1 MRYWRKE
8 MKQDIINLKS
18 EQLDRRYLNELIR
31 INYYAHVINAIDNK
45 VDFDINED
53 LPSLIRFGDQQI
65 FVELMRNICEDV
77 LESYGMLGKVEEFY
91 DQLSLPEVDTRTVYE
106 NVNNYVM
113 PYADLDAFDV
123 YVMDCLKEDARE

>member
-1 MRYWRKE
+1 

-31 INYYAHVINAIDNK
+31 INYYAHVINAIENK

-91 DQLSLPEVDTRTVYE
+91 DQLSLPEVDTRTVCE

>member
-1 MRYWRKE
+1 
-8 MKQDIINLKS
+8 MKQDILNLKS
-18 EQLDRRYLNELIR
+18 EQLDRRYMNELIR
-31 INYYAHVINAIDNK
+31 INYYAHVINAIDDK

-53 LPSLIRFGDQQI
+53 LPSLIEFGDQAI

>member
-1 MRYWRKE
+1 
-8 MKQDIINLKS
+8 MKQDIIDLKS
-18 EQLDRRYLNELIR
+18 EQLDRRYMNELIR

-53 LPSLIRFGDQQI
+53 LPSSIRFGDQQI

>member
-1 MRYWRKE
+1 
-8 MKQDIINLKS
+8 MKQDIIDLKS
-18 EQLDRRYLNELIR
+18 EQLDRRYMNELIR

-53 LPSLIRFGDQQI
+53 LPSSIEFGDQAI

>member
-1 MRYWRKE
+1 
-8 MKQDIINLKS
+8 MKQDIIDLKS

-53 LPSLIRFGDQQI
+53 LPSLIRFGDQEI
-65 FVELMRNICEDV
+65 FIELMRNICENV

-91 DQLSLPEVDTRTVYE
+91 DQLSLPEVDTRTVFE
-106 NVNNYVM
+106 NVSRYVM

>member
-1 MRYWRKE
+1 
-8 MKQDIINLKS
+8 MKQDIVNLKS
-18 EQLDRRYLNELIR
+18 EQLDRRYMNELIR

-53 LPSLIRFGDQQI
+53 LPSSIRFGDQQI

>member
-1 MRYWRKE
+1 
-8 MKQDIINLKS
+8 MKQDIVNLKS
-18 EQLDRRYLNELIR
+18 DQLDRRYMNELIR
-31 INYYAHVINAIDNK
+31 INYYAHVINAIDDK

-53 LPSLIRFGDQQI
+53 LPSLIRFGDQAI

>member
-1 MRYWRKE
+1 
-8 MKQDIINLKS
+8 MKQDIVNLKS
-18 EQLDRRYLNELIR
+18 DQLDRRYLNELVR
-31 INYYAHVINAIDNK
+31 INYYAHVINAIDDK

>member
-1 MRYWRKE
+1 

-18 EQLDRRYLNELIR
+18 DQLDRRYMNELIR

-53 LPSLIRFGDQQI
+53 LPSSIRFGDQQI

-91 DQLSLPEVDTRTVYE
+91 DQLSLPEVDTRTVCE

-123 YVMDCLKEDARE
+123 YVMDCLREDARE

>member
-1 MRYWRKE
+1 
-8 MKQDIINLKS
+8 MKQDIIDLKS
-18 EQLDRRYLNELIR
+18 DQLDRRYMNELIR

-53 LPSLIRFGDQQI
+53 LPSLIRFGDQAI

-91 DQLSLPEVDTRTVYE
+91 DQLSLPEVDTRTVCE

>member
-1 MRYWRKE
+1 
-8 MKQDIINLKS
+8 MKQDIVNLKS
-18 EQLDRRYLNELIR
+18 DQLDRRYLNELIR

-53 LPSLIRFGDQQI
+53 LPSLIRFGDQAI

-77 LESYGMLGKVEEFY
+77 LESYGMLEKVEEFY
-91 DQLSLPEVDTRTVYE
+91 DRLSLPEVDTRTVYE

-123 YVMDCLKEDARE
+123 YVMDCLREDARE

>member
-1 MRYWRKE
+1 

-18 EQLDRRYLNELIR
+18 DQLDRRHMNELIR

-65 FVELMRNICEDV
+65 FIELMRNICEDV

-123 YVMDCLKEDARE
+123 YVMDCLREDARE

>member
-1 MRYWRKE
+1 

-18 EQLDRRYLNELIR
+18 EQLDRRYMNELIR

-53 LPSLIRFGDQQI
+53 LPSSIRFGDQQI

-113 PYADLDAFDV
+113 PYAD
-123 YVMDCLKEDARE
+123 

>member
-1 MRYWRKE
+1 

-18 EQLDRRYLNELIR
+18 DQLDRRYINELIR

-65 FVELMRNICEDV
+65 FIELMRNICEDV

>member
-1 MRYWRKE
+1 

-18 EQLDRRYLNELIR
+18 DQLDRRYMNELIR

-65 FVELMRNICEDV
+65 FIELMRNICEDV

-123 YVMDCLKEDARE
+123 YVMDCLREDARE

>member
-1 MRYWRKE
+1 
-8 MKQDIINLKS
+8 MKQDIIDLKS

-53 LPSLIRFGDQQI
+53 LPSLIRFGDQEI
-65 FVELMRNICEDV
+65 FIELMRNICEDV

-91 DQLSLPEVDTRTVYE
+91 DQLSLPEVDTRTVCE

-123 YVMDCLKEDARE
+123 YVMDCLREDARE

>member
-1 MRYWRKE
+1 
-8 MKQDIINLKS
+8 MKQDIIDLKS

-53 LPSLIRFGDQQI
+53 LPSLIRFGDQEI
-65 FVELMRNICEDV
+65 FIELMRNICEDV

-91 DQLSLPEVDTRTVYE
+91 DQLSLPEVDTRTVCE

>member
-1 MRYWRKE
+1 
-8 MKQDIINLKS
+8 MKQDTIDLKS
-18 EQLDRRYLNELIR
+18 EQLDRRYMNELIR

-91 DQLSLPEVDTRTVYE
+91 DQLSLPEVDTRTVCE

>member
-1 MRYWRKE
+1 

-18 EQLDRRYLNELIR
+18 DQLDRRHMNELIR

-65 FVELMRNICEDV
+65 FIELMRNICEDV
-77 LESYGMLGKVEEFY
+77 LESYGMLEKVEEFY
-91 DQLSLPEVDTRTVYE
+91 DQLSLPEVDTRTVCE

>member
-8 MKQDIINLKS
+8 MKQDIMNLKS

-91 DQLSLPEVDTRTVYE
+91 DQLSLPEVDTRTVCE

>member
-1 MRYWRKE
+1 

-18 EQLDRRYLNELIR
+18 DQLDRRYIDELIR

-65 FVELMRNICEDV
+65 FIELMRNICEDV

>member
-1 MRYWRKE
+1 

-18 EQLDRRYLNELIR
+18 DQLDRRYMNELIR

-91 DQLSLPEVDTRTVYE
+91 DQLSLPEVDTRTVFE

>member
-1 MRYWRKE
+1 
-8 MKQDIINLKS
+8 MKQDIIDLKS

-31 INYYAHVINAIDNK
+31 INYYAHVINAIANK

-53 LPSLIRFGDQQI
+53 LPSLIRFGDQRI

-123 YVMDCLKEDARE
+123 YVMDCLREDARE

>member
-1 MRYWRKE
+1 

-18 EQLDRRYLNELIR
+18 EQLDRRYMNELIR

-65 FVELMRNICEDV
+65 FIELMRNICEDV

-91 DQLSLPEVDTRTVYE
+91 DQLSLPEVDTRTVCE

>member
-1 MRYWRKE
+1 

-18 EQLDRRYLNELIR
+18 DQLDRRYMNELIR

-53 LPSLIRFGDQQI
+53 LPSSIRFGDQQI
-65 FVELMRNICEDV
+65 FIELMRNICEDV

>member
-1 MRYWRKE
+1 

-18 EQLDRRYLNELIR
+18 EQIDRRYMNELIR

>member
-1 MRYWRKE
+1 
-8 MKQDIINLKS
+8 MKQDIIDLKS

-65 FVELMRNICEDV
+65 FIELMRNICEDV

-91 DQLSLPEVDTRTVYE
+91 DQLSLPEVDTRTVCE

-123 YVMDCLKEDARE
+123 YVMDCLREDARE

>member
-1 MRYWRKE
+1 
-8 MKQDIINLKS
+8 MKQDIIDLKS

-65 FVELMRNICEDV
+65 FIELMRNICESV
-77 LESYGMLGKVEEFY
+77 LESYGMLDKVEEFY

-123 YVMDCLKEDARE
+123 YVMDCLREDARE

>member
-1 MRYWRKE
+1 
-8 MKQDIINLKS
+8 MKQDIIDLKS

-31 INYYAHVINAIDNK
+31 INYYAQVIRAIDNK

-77 LESYGMLGKVEEFY
+77 LESYGMLEKVEEFY
-91 DQLSLPEVDTRTVYE
+91 DQLSLPEVDTRTVCE

>member
-1 MRYWRKE
+1 
-8 MKQDIINLKS
+8 MKQVIIDLKS
-18 EQLDRRYLNELIR
+18 EQLDRRYMNELIR

-53 LPSLIRFGDQQI
+53 LPSLIRLGDQQI
-65 FVELMRNICEDV
+65 FIELMRNICEDV

-123 YVMDCLKEDARE
+123 YVMDCLREDARE

>member
-1 MRYWRKE
+1 
-8 MKQDIINLKS
+8 MKQDIMNLKS
-18 EQLDRRYLNELIR
+18 EQLDRRYMNQLIR

-65 FVELMRNICEDV
+65 FIELMRNICEDV

-123 YVMDCLKEDARE
+123 YVMDCLREDARE

>member
-1 MRYWRKE
+1 
-8 MKQDIINLKS
+8 MKQDIVNLKS
-18 EQLDRRYLNELIR
+18 DQLDRRYMNELIR

-53 LPSLIRFGDQQI
+53 LPSLIRYGDQQI
-65 FVELMRNICEDV
+65 FIELMRNICEDV
-77 LESYGMLGKVEEFY
+77 LESYGMLDKVEEFY

>member
-1 MRYWRKE
+1 

-18 EQLDRRYLNELIR
+18 DQLDRRYLNELIR

-53 LPSLIRFGDQQI
+53 LPSSIRFGDQAI

>member
-1 MRYWRKE
+1 
-8 MKQDIINLKS
+8 MKQDIIDLKS
-18 EQLDRRYLNELIR
+18 EQLDRRYMNELIR
-31 INYYAHVINAIDNK
+31 INYYAHVINAIDDK

-91 DQLSLPEVDTRTVYE
+91 DQLSLPEVDTRTVCE

>member
-1 MRYWRKE
+1 

-91 DQLSLPEVDTRTVYE
+91 DQLSLPEVDTRTVCE

-123 YVMDCLKEDARE
+123 YVMDCLREDARE

>member
-1 MRYWRKE
+1 
-8 MKQDIINLKS
+8 MKQDIIDLKS
-18 EQLDRRYLNELIR
+18 DQLDRRYMNELIR

-65 FVELMRNICEDV
+65 FIELMRNICEDV

>member
-1 MRYWRKE
+1 
-8 MKQDIINLKS
+8 MKQDILNLKS
-18 EQLDRRYLNELIR
+18 DQLDRRYMNELIR

-53 LPSLIRFGDQQI
+53 LPSLIEFGDQAI
-65 FVELMRNICEDV
+65 FVELMRNICETV
-77 LESYGMLGKVEEFY
+77 LNSYGMLDKVEEFY
-91 DQLSLPEVDTRTVYE
+91 DQLSLPEVDTRTVFE

-123 YVMDCLKEDARE
+123 YVMDCLREDARE

>member
-1 MRYWRKE
+1 

-65 FVELMRNICEDV
+65 FIELMRNICEDV

-91 DQLSLPEVDTRTVYE
+91 DQLSLPEVDTRTVCE

>member
-1 MRYWRKE
+1 
-8 MKQDIINLKS
+8 MKQDIVNLKRD
-18 EQLDRRYLNELIR
+18 QLDRRYMNELIR

-65 FVELMRNICEDV
+65 FIELMRNICEDV